1 MINQTIRNN
10 RNATL
15 LANQLKK
22 QNDVY
27 RELTKEE
34 EREMI
39 EQNRHDRDRLN
50 ELLINHNIKMVYSLA
65 KNYSSKVSD
74 FDNLIQ
80 DGMRGL
86 SEAA

>member
-1 MINQTIRNN
+1 MTIQTIRNN
-10 RNATL
+10 RNATM

-22 QNDVY
+22 QNEDY

-34 EREMI
+34 ERAMI
-39 EQNRHDRDRLN
+39 EQNRNNREKLN
-50 ELLINHNIKMVYSLA
+50 ELLVNHNIKMVYSLA
-65 KNYSSKVSD
+65 KNYSAKVDD